1 MGDLRVLSSGVDTLH
16 VSARGT
22 VRADLWDEL
31 DAARNQA
38 AAGEPGPVELGDTGQ
53 VFEVQPH
60 GWRFYGLWLRSP
72 DYELMLGRNEK
83 FPAAVA
89 QLHSAYLHSMG
100 VWPAVRLVESTLRR
114 AVLIGPGEVCV
125 SRIDLY
131 ADVQGW
137 PLRVE
142 DMSRFVARGRY
153 RGGYPV
159 GEEEGTERFW
169 CLGRELTGFDFGRRG
184 GPVYVRIYDKTTE
197 IRRRGL
203 SWLPDLWGDREAD
216 EPVWRVEAEVRR
228 QGLVDLQLRA
238 VEDVLA
244 GLQDVWRY
252 VTTKWLTYRVPTSD
266 RRVRRWPIDPVWEDV
281 QAIRLA
287 PSELGVVRGRVS
299 DAAEERLLSGA
310 TGYLSSLAGR
320 HDEWQGLA
328 GTLEHIR
335 PILVRY
341 LESRGRTW
349 EALVAAKRA
358 KRMEITGWADDPAVD
373 AEDVA

>member
-16 VSARGT
+16 VSAGGT
-22 VRADLWDEL
+22 VRAEVWDEL
-31 DAARNQA
+31 DAARNEA

-100 VWPAVRLVESTLRR
+100 VWSAVGLVESTLRR
-114 AVLIGPGEVCV
+114 AVLVGPGKLCV

-137 PLRVE
+137 PLWVE
-142 DMSRFVARGRY
+142 DMGRFVSRGRY

-159 GEEEGTERFW
+159 GEEDGSERFW

-203 SWLPDLWGDREAD
+203 SWLPDLWGGREAD

-228 QGLVDLQLRA
+228 RGLVDLQLRRRKLLCGHSA
-238 VEDVLA
+238 L
-244 GLQDVWRY
+244 R
-252 VTTKWLTYRVPTSD
+252 RD
-266 RRVRRWPIDPVWEDV
+266 R
-281 QAIRLA
+281 
-287 PSELGVVRGRVS
+287 
-299 DAAEERLLSGA
+299 
-310 TGYLSSLAGR
+310 
-320 HDEWQGLA
+320 
-328 GTLEHIR
+328 
-335 PILVRY
+335 
-341 LESRGRTW
+341 SRGRERRRQGISNGTFARVGPTPGRPRTTQRLRTRSPGFAPW
-349 EALVAAKRA
+349 CG
-358 KRMEITGWADDPAVD
+358 I
-373 AEDVA
+373 